1 MENLSKIIMDEKNTA
16 NPKVFF
22 LENRIQTKTF
32 VKNG

>member
-22 LENRIQTKTF
+22 SRKQNTNEDFR
-32 VKNG
+32 